1 MTELINVVVYDKTD
15 KNIVADNKGYS
26 FINAQASFVD
36 ILLLAQRYTTDFPIA
51 KYFQLNLEN
60 IKVKSNAENDILI
73 RLNEINNS
81 LSQKNLFIQTSVAFR
96 NYVENLL
103 QEQKESMQYFENELQ
118 NCANLKQKFD
128 KSKVSQEQ
136 SWQMFIQ
143 IIYNELL
150 QKPIPENI
158 SFDILKENLK
168 NYKEVEER
176 KTHKIIEEK
185 SKQLL
190 QEKKEFEEQLIDQ
203 CLKENQ
209 ECLRTKDEIIKE
221 SQQQLTTTI
230 FQLTQE
236 TEKLNQMLKQ
246 MKKEKDVCE
255 QENIIL
261 KEKFTK
267 EMNTQK
273 QIMEQKEKL
282 NQMLKY
288 VKEEKDVFEKENVIL
303 SQSVKM
309 KEEKFTEEVKKMNKQ
324 IVNLTHR
331 RDELQ
336 NRLQESDNIIQQ
348 LRNVCLQGNEQLNQL
363 QQTNEQMKILFN
375 ENEHLKKERD
385 NLYQQHAE
393 IYNQLQECQNQ
404 ITLLQQQEAIY
415 QMQLNEQKDNFIQQL
430 EKQKLCQDVVKK
442 YFGTCQILH
451 SFINQVIQ
459 ILQYEGGIESLNDF
473 IIKHLKNYIDM
484 KQFFNGD
491 EILLLNSLKN
501 ILNNKLDELVLDQ
514 LKNERQNL
522 KKYFDSN
529 ASNTFQALQNLMKK
543 FNNDDK
549 ITLTQVENLHG
560 ILNVVETIFNI
571 KSKNLTVNNLK
582 WAIYKIFFDMCQEM
596 PVLLQPNTEM
606 KYLED
611 EGDSFE
617 TLLSKVL
624 SKIESNQTLATIL
637 KQQNLS
643 TKQIQY
649 ICLKIIDT
657 MFIGPINL
665 INDYNL
671 DNFNLHNYR
680 LVLTSNQPSTAL
692 VPTLQSF

>member
-203 CLKENQ
+203 CLKEKQ

-236 TEKLNQMLKQ
+236 TE
-246 MKKEKDVCE
+246 
-255 QENIIL
+255 
-261 KEKFTK
+261 
-267 EMNTQK
+267 
-273 QIMEQKEKL
+273 
-282 NQMLKY
+282 
-288 VKEEKDVFEKENVIL
+288 
-303 SQSVKM
+303 
-309 KEEKFTEEVKKMNKQ
+309 
-324 IVNLTHR
+324 
-331 RDELQ
+331 
-336 NRLQESDNIIQQ
+336 
-348 LRNVCLQGNEQLNQL
+348 
-363 QQTNEQMKILFN
+363 
-375 ENEHLKKERD
+375 
-385 NLYQQHAE
+385 
-393 IYNQLQECQNQ
+393 
-404 ITLLQQQEAIY
+404 
-415 QMQLNEQKDNFIQQL
+415 
-430 EKQKLCQDVVKK
+430 
-442 YFGTCQILH
+442 
-451 SFINQVIQ
+451 
-459 ILQYEGGIESLNDF
+459 
-473 IIKHLKNYIDM
+473 
-484 KQFFNGD
+484 
-491 EILLLNSLKN
+491 
-501 ILNNKLDELVLDQ
+501 
-514 LKNERQNL
+514 
-522 KKYFDSN
+522 
-529 ASNTFQALQNLMKK
+529 
-543 FNNDDK
+543 
-549 ITLTQVENLHG
+549 
-560 ILNVVETIFNI
+560 
-571 KSKNLTVNNLK
+571 
-582 WAIYKIFFDMCQEM
+582 
-596 PVLLQPNTEM
+596 
-606 KYLED
+606 
-611 EGDSFE
+611 
-617 TLLSKVL
+617 
-624 SKIESNQTLATIL
+624 
-637 KQQNLS
+637 
-643 TKQIQY
+643 
-649 ICLKIIDT
+649 
-657 MFIGPINL
+657 
-665 INDYNL
+665 
-671 DNFNLHNYR
+671 
-680 LVLTSNQPSTAL
+680 
-692 VPTLQSF
+692 